1 MRCPPYNSIKRTERG
16 AQKPCSRTDYGDF
29 SRRFV
34 LPGLCK
40 PWEIFHDPR
49 TSQHSWGSIR

>member
-16 AQKPCSRTDYGDF
+16 AHKPCSRTDYGDF

-34 LPGLCK
+34 LPGLYK

-49 TSQHSWGSIR
+49 TS